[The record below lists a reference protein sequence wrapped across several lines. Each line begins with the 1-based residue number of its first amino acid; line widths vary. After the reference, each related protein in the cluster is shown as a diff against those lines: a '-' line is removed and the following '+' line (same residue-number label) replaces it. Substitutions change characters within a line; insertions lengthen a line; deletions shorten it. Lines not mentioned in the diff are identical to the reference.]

1 RAMFDGDITNESY
14 APERLR
20 DPRIVAFMR
29 KIAVKEDPSFAKP
42 KGNAPS
48 TRITVTLDDGRTMM
62 RQVDDMPGFPGRPM
76 SRADVERKFRGN
88 VGKRWELERTDA
100 ILQSLWALERL
111 DDLSSMLDK
120 FSLQT

>member
-1 RAMFDGDITNESY
+1 
-14 APERLR
+14 
-20 DPRIVAFMR
+20 MR
-29 KIAVKEDPSFAKP
+29 KIAVKEDPAFAKP

-48 TRITVTLDDGRTMM
+48 TRITVTLDDGRTIM

-76 SRADVERKFRGN
+76 SRADIERKFRDN
-88 VGKRWELERTDA
+88 VGKRWPRERTDA
-100 ILQSLWALERL
+100 ILQSLWVLERV